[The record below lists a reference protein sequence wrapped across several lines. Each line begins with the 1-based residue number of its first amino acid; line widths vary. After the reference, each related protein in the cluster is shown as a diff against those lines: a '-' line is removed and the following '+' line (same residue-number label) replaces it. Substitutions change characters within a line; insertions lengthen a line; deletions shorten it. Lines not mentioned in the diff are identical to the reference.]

1 MVKQIVRD
9 VFFLA
14 QKSEPA
20 TKADLQ
26 VGRDLMDTLRANRE
40 RCVGMAANMIGVK
53 KCIIAFL
60 DESERAPTYTVMLNP
75 EIIKKDGAYNTEEGC
90 LSLLGGPRPCK
101 RYKSIKVKYQTLELQ
116 TRIKTYTGWT
126 AQIIQHEIDH
136 CNGILI

>member
-1 MVKQIVRD
+1 MIKPIVKD

-40 RCVGMAANMIGVK
+40 RCVGMAANMIGVRK
-53 KCIIAFL
+53 NIIIVNTGMI
-60 DESERAPTYTVMLNP
+60 DVVMFNP
-75 EIIKKDGAYNTEEGC
+75 VLLKKDTPYETEEGC
-90 LSLLGGPRPCK
+90 LSLSGIRKTK
-101 RYKSIKVKYQTLELQ
+101 RWEKITVKWQNMLFQTQ
-116 TRIKTYTGWT
+116 TTTYTGWT